1 MLLGGHPRLS
11 GSMAWILVLFVCIAG
26 DCQFVTAEET
36 FWSENKCTKHLS
48 VAITELEQI
57 GTAVGVCVNVNI
69 V

>member
-1 MLLGGHPRLS
+1 
-11 GSMAWILVLFVCIAG
+11 MAWILVLFVCIAG
-26 DCQFVTAEET
+26 ECQFVTAEET

>member
-1 MLLGGHPRLS
+1 MV
-11 GSMAWILVLFVCIAG
+11 WILVLFVCIAG
-26 DCQFVTAEET
+26 ECQFVTAEET
-36 FWSENKCTKHLS
+36 FWSENKCLDQLS